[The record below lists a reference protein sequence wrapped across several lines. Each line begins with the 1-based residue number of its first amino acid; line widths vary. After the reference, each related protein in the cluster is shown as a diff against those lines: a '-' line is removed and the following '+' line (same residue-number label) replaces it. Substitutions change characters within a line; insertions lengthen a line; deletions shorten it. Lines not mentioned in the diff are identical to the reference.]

1 MNRSINKK
9 FILNN
14 LHFRHSTAS
23 YYLGPMKI
31 VPNEVKL
38 ELTCMWFW
46 TTHSSVFSFQ
56 NGSFEWII
64 NWFKLA
70 KVWTCQQISVDRFN
84 RKSHSLNFLASDYD
98 SIQSKV
104 IKFVWY
110 FDMLDQI
117 CSDFLCR
124 VVYSSLYSHNLLV
137 FVSWMKLCCWTHRF
151 YE

>member
-56 NGSFEWII
+56 NELSIDSS
-64 NWFKLA
+64 
-70 KVWTCQQISVDRFN
+70 CQKSEPVSRFQLTDLIEN
-84 RKSHSLNFLASDYD
+84 ITASNFLASDYD

-104 IKFVWY
+104 IKIVWY

-137 FVSWMKLCCWTHRF
+137 FFSWMKLCCWTHRF